1 MSVQAL
7 AGKFMELSAHARACC
22 SWGCTT
28 DIERRHHMKRV
39 AFLRV
44 ARGGPTRTL
53 DGRRR
58 DDVWH
63 VRAAPHGRNKTW

>member
-1 MSVQAL
+1 
-7 AGKFMELSAHARACC
+7 
-22 SWGCTT
+22 
-28 DIERRHHMKRV
+28 MKRV
-39 AFLRV
+39 AFLQV
-44 ARGGPTRTL
+44 AGARGGPTRTL